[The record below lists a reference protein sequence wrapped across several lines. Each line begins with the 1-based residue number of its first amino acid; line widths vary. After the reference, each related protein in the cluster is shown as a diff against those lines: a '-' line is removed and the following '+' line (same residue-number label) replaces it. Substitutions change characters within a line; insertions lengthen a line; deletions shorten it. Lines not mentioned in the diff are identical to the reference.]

1 MAKATIVFRNFI
13 LNRLSNRSDVNKGGY
28 IMIKVGIIDVN
39 QQSRGMMRVML
50 DHHNQYN
57 LKVTLEAASMVDCK
71 KIQPSQE
78 PNVMLLDIEENGIDQ
93 IMEIYRKFPNT
104 NVVVY
109 SNIQDHNSVL
119 ACVKAGAMGYL
130 TKDTCVNE
138 VISTIVTTYKGGSVF
153 SPSIS
158 RNVIRQV
165 QQTVDYQSNLSL
177 RERQIVEGLK
187 NGLSYKL
194 IGYKYGISLDT
205 VRQYI
210 KRTYKKLN
218 INSKGE
224 LLAQFR

>member
-1 MAKATIVFRNFI
+1 
-13 LNRLSNRSDVNKGGY
+13 
-28 IMIKVGIIDVN
+28 MIKVGIIDGN
-39 QQSRGMMRVML
+39 LQSRGMMRVML
-50 DHHNQYN
+50 DHQQQYN
-57 LKVTLEAASMVDCK
+57 LKVTLEAGCMGECK
-71 KIQPSQE
+71 KVQPSQE
-78 PNVMLLDIEENGIDQ
+78 PNVMLLDIEENGVES

-138 VISTIVTTYKGGSVF
+138 VISTIVTTHKGGSVF

-158 RNVIRQV
+158 RNVIQHV
-165 QQTVDYQSNLSL
+165 QQTIDYQSNLSF

-224 LLAQFR
+224 LLAQFK

>member
-1 MAKATIVFRNFI
+1 
-13 LNRLSNRSDVNKGGY
+13 
-28 IMIKVGIIDVN
+28 MIKVGIIDVN

-50 DHHNQYN
+50 DHHQQCN
-57 LKVTLEAASMVDCK
+57 LKVTLEIGSMGECK
-71 KIQPSQE
+71 KVHATQE
-78 PNVMLLDIEENGIDQ
+78 PNVMLLDIEHNGVDS

-104 NVVVY
+104 NVVVF

-130 TKDTCVNE
+130 TKDTCADD

-158 RNVIRQV
+158 RNVIQQV
-165 QQTVDYQSNLSL
+165 QQTIDYQSNLSY
-177 RERQIVEGLK
+177 RERQIVEGLR

-224 LLAQFR
+224 LLAQYR